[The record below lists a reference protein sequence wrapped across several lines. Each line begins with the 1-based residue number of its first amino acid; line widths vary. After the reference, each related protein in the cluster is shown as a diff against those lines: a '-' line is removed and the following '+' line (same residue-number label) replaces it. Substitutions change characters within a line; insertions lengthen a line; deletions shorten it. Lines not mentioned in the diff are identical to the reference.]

1 MVNSTKI
8 FTFDNRNSATDFT
21 FSILNVTLNNDF
33 YNFAPLGAKS
43 IREEKV
49 SGRDLPYFYD
59 TDLEVMSFKMTIA
72 FEDFVTQ
79 SEVGEVI
86 KWLFLPKTPRLLRF
100 QEHDLNYFGTFIGE
114 PRFHYIGNNLD
125 GFEFIGYI
133 EVEFRAN
140 APYGWTNLIVDP
152 VFDYV
157 ITSDADYTGIN
168 PTFVDGDIVS
178 VTNNLDATD
187 GDNDELA
194 PGIYT
199 FLNGQQGALFPG
211 IRATHEIINTGD
223 IEILPSFTLTN
234 LLSNTTVDVVLTSD
248 SITFSYRLAGAE
260 VLTFN
265 GYTKIFSSS
274 VTQNPYPAWNINIPK
289 DYLYFEP
296 GSNIVTMA
304 DSEGQGST
312 YSGSVAIA
320 YSFRAPK
327 IL

>member
-157 ITSDADYTGIN
+157 IASPEDYDDFRDGFEN
-168 PTFVDGDIVS
+168 GDIIS
-178 VTNNLDATD
+178 VTNNITQSQGAISVTVV
-187 GDNDELA
+187 

-199 FLNGQQGALFPG
+199 YINNELNDLLAFLPG
-211 IRATHEIINTGD
+211 IRANHTIINTGD

-234 LLSNTTVDVVLTSD
+234 EASSGTVEIELISNAGTEDESIFRYVLQED
-248 SITFSYRLAGAE
+248 E
-260 VLTFN
+260 VLTVN
-265 GYTKIFSSS
+265 GYTKIFSSNK
-274 VTQNPYPAWNINIPK
+274 TQNPYALWNKN
-289 DYLYFEP
+289 YLYFEP
-296 GSNIVTMA
+296 GSNTVTMDNPNA
-304 DSEGQGST
+304 S
-312 YSGSVAIA
+312 IA

>member
-157 ITSDADYTGIN
+157 ITSPEDYDDFKDGFEN
-168 PTFVDGDIVS
+168 GDIIS
-178 VTNNLDATD
+178 VTNNITQSQVTVV
-187 GDNDELA
+187 

-199 FLNGQQGALFPG
+199 YLNGQFNDLLAFFPG
-211 IRATHEIINTGD
+211 IRANHTIINTGD